1 MTAPAIEQR
10 DEGKV
15 RTLTLNRPDRLNAFT
30 ASSYQLL
37 ASMLDDAAAA
47 DDVAVVLLTGAG
59 RAFCSGVDLSALS
72 DAEDRPAEFGDAFDT
87 LLENLLALPK
97 PLVAAVHGVAVGI
110 GFTLLL
116 HCDVVLVA
124 DDTRLR
130 APFTQLGT
138 APEAG
143 SSWLLPQVVGAQRA
157 AELILTSRW
166 LEAGEAVDWGLATES
181 CSPDTLHQRAR
192 ELAHE
197 IAAHAPAAT
206 RAAKRL
212 LLHDRTES
220 VRAALRRERGAATEL
235 LQLLGPIA
243 RKNGP
248 STTM

>member
-143 SSWLLPQVVGAQRA
+143 SSWLPQVVGAQRA

-166 LEAGEAVDWGLATES
+166 LEAGEAVDWGWPR
-181 CSPDTLHQRAR
+181 SPVRQT
-192 ELAHE
+192 
-197 IAAHAPAAT
+197 PCT
-206 RAAKRL
+206 RGRV
-212 LLHDRTES
+212 S
-220 VRAALRRERGAATEL
+220 
-235 LQLLGPIA
+235 
-243 RKNGP
+243 
-248 STTM
+248 